1 MKFSQFV
8 SLVGLLI
15 VSGSLRADTTNA
27 ALAKASVLES
37 NVAYLRVSQVA
48 GGLADELTTANRT
61 LAATNKIVGTVL
73 DLRFVD
79 GGDALAA
86 KSAANVFAAKKLPLA
101 ILVNGQTR
109 GAAVALVKALRD
121 ARAGLVF
128 GSVADGLKPDIAVAV
143 GADEEKIY
151 YADAYAVVTNTV
163 VVAKT
168 NSIARGT
175 NRPFSRISE
184 ADLVRARREGSADPE
199 QDLERA
205 PTNDVAPEKPVLR
218 DPVLTRAVDL
228 LQGLA
233 VLRAR
238 GG

>member
-1 MKFSQFV
+1 MKLSQLFALAGLFV
-8 SLVGLLI
+8 AC
-15 VSGSLRADTTNA
+15 GSLRADTTIA
-27 ALAKASVLES
+27 ALAKTSVLES
-37 NVAYLRVSQVA
+37 NVVYLRVGQLTA
-48 GGLADELTTANRT
+48 GLADELTAASRS
-61 LAATNKIVGTVL
+61 LAATNRIVGTIL

-79 GGDALAA
+79 GGDATTV
-86 KSAANVFAAKKLPLA
+86 KSAASVFATKKSPLA
-101 ILVNGQTR
+101 VLVNGQTR
-109 GAAVALVKALRD
+109 GAAVALAVALRD

-128 GSVADGLKPDIAVAV
+128 GSAADGLKPDIAVTV

-151 YADAYAVVTNTV
+151 FADAYAVVTNTV
-163 VVAKT
+163 VVAQT
-168 NSIARGT
+168 NSIAKGT

-184 ADLVRARREGSADPE
+184 ADLVRARREGSTDPE
-199 QDLERA
+199 QDLEREPA
-205 PTNDVAPEKPVLR
+205 GAVAPEKPVLH